1 MVDTSL
7 AKLAAVSLVVL
18 CAASCA
24 SKPEPRQPG
33 IDINLGPFGPR
44 IQVSGLDNDDST
56 PASVNIDR

>member
-1 MVDTSL
+1 MSASSL
-7 AKLAAVSLVVL
+7 IKLAAVALVAL

-44 IQVSGLDNDDST
+44 IQVSGLDHDDST